1 MHDGSRVERH
11 NKAYNEDKETA
22 CNGKKGFSANIHK
35 LIVTIPRQCSA
46 YNNEENSDKGS
57 FYTQQERMTRGQSYG
72 SAP

>member
-1 MHDGSRVERH
+1 MHNGCRIERN
-11 NKAYNEDKETA
+11 NKAHNEDKEATS
-22 CNGKKGFSANIHK
+22 NGQKSFSANIHK

-46 YNNEENSDKGS
+46 YNDEENSDKGS